1 MTSVAA
7 TITVAKVSKD
17 LSSVKDNAKLLE
29 PLANFFQCG
38 YIVKAVVLVVVEEK
52 KEEDQVSKEKYV
64 QNGNF

>member
-29 PLANFFQCG
+29 PLANFFFQCE

-52 KEEDQVSKEKYV
+52 KEEDQVSKEKNV
-64 QNGNF
+64 